1 MQRPLSRI
9 QRTWWL
15 GYVFLRFCFYISRRA
30 AELMVKSGPNVTLR
44 ISKQS
49 AIYHGLAT
57 LLSQPSPMVTKGRI
71 IQSFLVFCRVV
82 LRPIKLTQRKR

>member
-1 MQRPLSRI
+1 MLMCFN
-9 QRTWWL
+9 
-15 GYVFLRFCFYISRRA
+15 VFHRA

-57 LLSQPSPMVTKGRI
+57 LLSQPSPMVTKGKI
-71 IQSFLVFCRVV
+71 IQEPAGLS
-82 LRPIKLTQRKR
+82 KT

>member
-1 MQRPLSRI
+1 MS
-9 QRTWWL
+9 
-15 GYVFLRFCFYISRRA
+15 FYIFHRA

-57 LLSQPSPMVTKGRI
+57 LLSQPSPMVTKGKDNSRFS
-71 IQSFLVFCRVV
+71 SFLLGCSS
-82 LRPIKLTQRKR
+82 PIKLTQHKREF

>member
-1 MQRPLSRI
+1 MSF
-9 QRTWWL
+9 
-15 GYVFLRFCFYISRRA
+15 YVCFYISHRA

-71 IQSFLVFCRVV
+71 IQSFLAFCRVV
-82 LRPIKLTQRKR
+82 